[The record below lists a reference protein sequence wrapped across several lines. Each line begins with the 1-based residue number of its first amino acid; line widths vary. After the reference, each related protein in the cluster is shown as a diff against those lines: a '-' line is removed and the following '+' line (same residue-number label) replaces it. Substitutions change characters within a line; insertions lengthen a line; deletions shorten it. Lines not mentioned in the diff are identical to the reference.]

1 MSKCNFFFFFF
12 DVATWYLFKLDD
24 FVVPDVT
31 VNKICNDNCENCKL
45 NGGYEDPKTYQL
57 H

>member
-1 MSKCNFFFFFF
+1 MSKCNFLREPI
-12 DVATWYLFKLDD
+12 DVATWYSCKRDD
-24 FVVPDVT
+24 FVVPNET